1 MTRSKL
7 TRLAPYLWP
16 ALKAA
21 PALFGPLVVTAT
33 IIWAK
38 LEYAAAHQQEVANSP
53 ATISEAAS
61 DPAIAGTFANCA
73 LIAEALLACGIWGL
87 FKLLLGLIDGGLSPS
102 ESARS
107 WSRRALIFCAACQ
120 YLGVIGL
127 VLLSEWPSHTNSN
140 VHMVGSYLLFFG
152 HSVGIAVCG
161 GLCAFLL
168 RHGDVAGYI
177 GRVHV
182 AAAIW
187 VMASALLF
195 LALFILKDTPLP
207 IERYWLL
214 LSFTS
219 VEMILSL
226 SLAGY
231 LALFSAGVF
240 RWQLEVERSRKERRW
255 QTQQT
260 G

>member
-7 TRLAPYLWP
+7 TRLTPYLWP

-127 VLLSEWPSHTNSN
+127 VLLSE
-140 VHMVGSYLLFFG
+140 
-152 HSVGIAVCG
+152 
-161 GLCAFLL
+161 
-168 RHGDVAGYI
+168 
-177 GRVHV
+177 
-182 AAAIW
+182 
-187 VMASALLF
+187 
-195 LALFILKDTPLP
+195 
-207 IERYWLL
+207 
-214 LSFTS
+214 
-219 VEMILSL
+219 
-226 SLAGY
+226 
-231 LALFSAGVF
+231 
-240 RWQLEVERSRKERRW
+240 
-255 QTQQT
+255 
-260 G
+260 